1 MFDLPDI
8 DIQHV
13 WTFAAGHVLFCLHF
27 VLLHIGT
34 FLEPI
39 MPPSNQVC
47 NYWENLKREWLLW
60 KVIFKSMWEISHFF
74 QLFELLLAYSISL
87 QEECVQ
93 YISPQFSLTLLWKC

>member
-13 WTFAAGHVLFCLHF
+13 WTFAAGHVWFCLHF

-39 MPPSNQVC
+39 MPHLIK
-47 NYWENLKREWLLW
+47 YAITGK
-60 KVIFKSMWEISHFF
+60 I
-74 QLFELLLAYSISL
+74 
-87 QEECVQ
+87 
-93 YISPQFSLTLLWKC
+93 